1 MTKHD
6 NVSLEGIM
14 KATEFV
20 KEHGIEKAGE
30 VVDSA
35 PESSTLVFYHFD
47 VINNELLGPEYYR
60 DGGSQHFDKDNKS
73 WGFCVDPQT
82 RVAEPHDALES
93 LCELK
98 RLVES
103 HEILGL
109 FKSLDQAKA
118 DVAACEYAGH
128 ADLLVKLD
136 CGIGY
141 INTAR
146 VKQAIADVEACQ

>member
-6 NVSLEGIM
+6 NVGQGKIM

-20 KEHGIEKAGE
+20 KKFGLSEAISKVEDCEFLRAESFNWLGHE
-30 VVDSA
+30 V
-35 PESSTLVFYHFD
+35 
-47 VINNELLGPEYYR
+47 NCG
-60 DGGSQHFDKDNKS
+60 
-73 WGFCVDPQT
+73 
-82 RVAEPHDALES
+82 
-93 LCELK
+93 ELK

>member
-6 NVSLEGIM
+6 NVSREGIM

-20 KEHGIEKAGE
+20 KNEGLDEAKFLLDEWDGVTTNWSLE
-30 VVDSA
+30 TGFLYVGRSVD
-35 PESSTLVFYHFD
+35 THML
-47 VINNELLGPEYYR
+47 
-60 DGGSQHFDKDNKS
+60 
-73 WGFCVDPQT
+73 C
-82 RVAEPHDALES
+82 LET
-93 LCELK
+93 LK

>member
-6 NVSLEGIM
+6 NVSQGKIM

-20 KEHGIEKAGE
+20 KRRGVSDARRILK
-30 VVDSA
+30 DSEGCA
-35 PESSTLVFYHFD
+35 SVKLYGKYEFSTD
-47 VINNELLGPEYYR
+47 
-60 DGGSQHFDKDNKS
+60 D
-73 WGFCVDPQT
+73 
-82 RVAEPHDALES
+82 
-93 LCELK
+93 LK

-141 INTAR
+141 INTAK

>member
-6 NVSLEGIM
+6 NVSQGKIM

-20 KEHGIEKAGE
+20 KKFGLNTTENYADHC
-30 VVDSA
+30 VN
-35 PESSTLVFYHFD
+35 
-47 VINNELLGPEYYR
+47 IN
-60 DGGSQHFDKDNKS
+60 D
-73 WGFCVDPQT
+73 
-82 RVAEPHDALES
+82 
-93 LCELK
+93 LK
-98 RLVES
+98 RIVES

>member
-6 NVSLEGIM
+6 NVSKGKIM

-20 KEHGIEKAGE
+20 KWFGWNITKYNLKYHLNESEKLVYMDWILSVE
-30 VVDSA
+30 DVD
-35 PESSTLVFYHFD
+35 
-47 VINNELLGPEYYR
+47 
-60 DGGSQHFDKDNKS
+60 
-73 WGFCVDPQT
+73 
-82 RVAEPHDALES
+82 
-93 LCELK
+93 ELK

-146 VKQAIADVEACQ
+146 VKQAIADVEACHEVN

>member
-1 MTKHD
+1 
-6 NVSLEGIM
+6 M
-14 KATEFV
+14 KATDFV
-20 KEHGIEKAGE
+20 KKHGIKAVIHDFGHYLKDANIGTIKGLTHENEYFE
-30 VVDSA
+30 VDVD
-35 PESSTLVFYHFD
+35 D
-47 VINNELLGPEYYR
+47 
-60 DGGSQHFDKDNKS
+60 
-73 WGFCVDPQT
+73 
-82 RVAEPHDALES
+82 
-93 LCELK
+93 LK

-146 VKQAIADVEACQ
+146 VKQAIADVEACKES

>member
-1 MTKHD
+1 
-6 NVSLEGIM
+6 M
-14 KATEFV
+14 KATDFIRKYGIDAV
-20 KEHGIEKAGE
+20 IHDFSCYFKHGNTGKTEGLTLGNEYFE
-30 VVDSA
+30 V
-35 PESSTLVFYHFD
+35 D
-47 VINNELLGPEYYR
+47 VG
-60 DGGSQHFDKDNKS
+60 
-73 WGFCVDPQT
+73 
-82 RVAEPHDALES
+82 
-93 LCELK
+93 ELK

-128 ADLLVKLD
+128 AELLVKLD

-141 INTAR
+141 INTAK